1 MRKVYKDAYNRPVAT
16 LVKIHSIEALKPET
30 AEKIKAYA
38 KNFKQDSDPR
48 GMSMTYL
55 MAEDLGLVYVEGLAS
70 VSEIQTHAFLKA
82 DNRYIDPDI
91 ELHED
96 SPKFHTYYAMVE
108 GTIADLSSRFN
119 FNSKTH
125 MIEQFL
131 NYERDM
137 DENMWSQMQREIVGN
152 IREK

>member
-1 MRKVYKDAYNRPVAT
+1 MKKVYRDAYNREVAK
-16 LVKIHSIEALKPET
+16 LVELHSVDALKPET
-30 AEKIKAYA
+30 AKAIKEYVA
-38 KNFKQDSDPR
+38 NFKQESDPR
-48 GMSMTYL
+48 GMSLTYL
-55 MAEDLGLVYVEGLAS
+55 LAEDLGLTYVEGLAS
-70 VSEIQTHAFLKA
+70 VMDMQTHAFLKA

-96 SPKFHTYYAMVE
+96 APKFHTYYAMVE
-108 GTIADLSSRFN
+108 GTIDDLKSRFN
-119 FNSKTH
+119 FNSQTH